1 VEGLWQDLR
10 YAIRLLR
17 RTPRNTGIAV
27 AILALGIG
35 ANTAVFSAVNHVLL
49 RPLPFSTPERLIRV
63 RDAVVSADG
72 ALHPFNMS
80 ARDILVLREAAVF
93 EGVIGFGGTNMT
105 LIGGDAPE
113 RVSVVLQTEGIEAT
127 LNVTPSIGRGFSQQ
141 ELRQGVASGAAI
153 ISDGLWKTHFGGSR
167 TALGSTMQLDDRR
180 FTIVGVMPPHYAFPY
195 QANVWLPTVLDPAD
209 RSQDF
214 AVFSRMRPGATLAQ
228 VRVALG
234 DVARTVRER
243 YPDAQ
248 VGFRFEAMTIQEN
261 LSGNQTGTLQ
271 ALTTAV
277 GFLLL
282 TACVNVATLLL
293 ARSVARRREFAIRTV
308 LGAGPFRHLRQLL
321 AEALVLAGL
330 GCGAGLLVANW
341 LSTFT
346 ATLIPSVLSEQ
357 LGLATLRTEW
367 RVAGF
372 AVGISLASAFIAA
385 VIPAF
390 GSWNASPRAALADGG
405 RTTSGRGGRTLGVL
419 IVAETAVTLVLL
431 AAAGLMVQNFLRLR
445 SHPLGFEARGLLA
458 MELMPAPAGYAS
470 ASARSALIRR
480 IVEEVGAVPG
490 VSVAATTVNPLGGGT
505 WGSPVITEDAAARD
519 PNAVF
524 NVNYRLVT
532 PGLLETM
539 RIPLLRGRAID
550 GQDREGRV
558 PVAVVSA
565 AMAARFWPAQ
575 DAVGQR
581 IRIARSGAPWITVV
595 GVAGNVDDA
604 HDPGVPLETWY
615 LPFAQHAGS
624 PAAAHVYLMVRARPG
639 DPLAAVPEVTQAIW
653 RVDKTLAPYGIT
665 AMDAYRSASIARE
678 RLGAA
683 FMISLSAFGLALAA
697 LGVYGVMAFSA
708 AQRTAEIGVRMALGG
723 RPRDILPLILQR
735 GLMLITVGVAVGL
748 VAAVALNRVLA
759 SVLTQV
765 GSLNIPVLAGAA
777 LLIVGAAVAACV
789 LPAVKAARLD
799 PLVALRSE

>member
-1 VEGLWQDLR
+1 
-10 YAIRLLR
+10 
-17 RTPRNTGIAV
+17 
-27 AILALGIG
+27 
-35 ANTAVFSAVNHVLL
+35 
-49 RPLPFSTPERLIRV
+49 
-63 RDAVVSADG
+63 
-72 ALHPFNMS
+72 
-80 ARDILVLREAAVF
+80 
-93 EGVIGFGGTNMT
+93 
-105 LIGGDAPE
+105 
-113 RVSVVLQTEGIEAT
+113 
-127 LNVTPSIGRGFSQQ
+127 
-141 ELRQGVASGAAI
+141 
-153 ISDGLWKTHFGGSR
+153 
-167 TALGSTMQLDDRR
+167 
-180 FTIVGVMPPHYAFPY
+180 
-195 QANVWLPTVLDPAD
+195 
-209 RSQDF
+209 
-214 AVFSRMRPGATLAQ
+214 
-228 VRVALG
+228 
-234 DVARTVRER
+234 
-243 YPDAQ
+243 
-248 VGFRFEAMTIQEN
+248 
-261 LSGNQTGTLQ
+261 
-271 ALTTAV
+271 
-277 GFLLL
+277 
-282 TACVNVATLLL
+282 
-293 ARSVARRREFAIRTV
+293 
-308 LGAGPFRHLRQLL
+308 
-321 AEALVLAGL
+321 
-330 GCGAGLLVANW
+330 
-341 LSTFT
+341 
-346 ATLIPSVLSEQ
+346 
-357 LGLATLRTEW
+357 
-367 RVAGF
+367 VAGF

-581 IRIARSGAPWITVV
+581 IRVARSGAPWITVV
-595 GVAGNVDDA
+595 VVAGNVDDA

-708 AQRTAEIGVRMALGG
+708 AQRTTEIGIRMALGG